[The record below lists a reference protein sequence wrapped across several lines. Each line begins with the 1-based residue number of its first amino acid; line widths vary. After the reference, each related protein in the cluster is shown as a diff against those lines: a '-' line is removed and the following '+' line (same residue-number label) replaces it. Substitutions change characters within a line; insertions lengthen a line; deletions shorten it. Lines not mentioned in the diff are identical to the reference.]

1 MSFIPSLDPIFSVL
15 RRCKCTGLQVVHD
28 DGPFNTILSITV
40 ALMYRSKAPH
50 QCSGVKGSV
59 VERRFTEAGADRSGC
74 DEMTGM

>member
-1 MSFIPSLDPIFSVL
+1 M
-15 RRCKCTGLQVVHD
+15 HD